1 MPKYGYTL
9 YCEGN
14 PPKDLVRQASSI
26 RSVAWATAPST
37 LHANAE
43 CDWLVS
49 QGW

>member
-1 MPKYGYTL
+1 MIGQVTM
-9 YCEGN
+9 
-14 PPKDLVRQASSI
+14 VASSI

-37 LHANAE
+37 LHAKAE